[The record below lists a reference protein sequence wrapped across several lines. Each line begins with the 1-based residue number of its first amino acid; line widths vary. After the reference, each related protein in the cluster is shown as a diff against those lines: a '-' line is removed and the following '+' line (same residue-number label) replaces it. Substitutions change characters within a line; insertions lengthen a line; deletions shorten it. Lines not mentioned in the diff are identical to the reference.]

1 MKVTESIHSPPRRS
15 TREPRFSP
23 PKLPSQGVENTLAI
37 VALVLLVFGTAVW
50 YVSFAT
56 RNGAVPVTDPKAG
69 LELVFSGAVTSTLSL
84 AADELKAVRCSPNG
98 FQLESTRETAF
109 PLELAF
115 SGAAGRANSSYHNIL
130 GSNSTFSLR
139 VNGTAYTLLSGTVT
153 FTQGV
158 HTFNASLINA
168 QSQPLQVSGRL
179 LCP

>member
-1 MKVTESIHSPPRRS
+1 MKVTESIRLPPRRS

-23 PKLPSQGVENTLAI
+23 PKLPLQRIENALAI
-37 VALVLLVFGTAVW
+37 VLALVVLGTAVW
-50 YVSFAT
+50 YVPFAT
-56 RNGAVPVTDPKAG
+56 RNGAVPVTAPKAG

-115 SGAAGRANSSYHNIL
+115 SGAAGKANSSYQIL

-153 FTQGV
+153 LTQGV
-158 HTFNASLINA
+158 HTFNASLVNA
-168 QSQPLQVSGRL
+168 QSQPLQLSGRL